1 MKNPEVFIKRIIKHY
16 QGVLRLSDV
25 TFHIQRNDSEY
36 LACKFSYPYTYT
48 TIFYGED
55 FARDV
60 QKQDRYDLNELERRV
75 VHEMVHQLTD
85 PLYAKATSRWI
96 NQGDV
101 EDERERL
108 TDRIATIVCS
118 LTQSKL

>member
-1 MKNPEVFIKRIIKHY
+1 MKDPEVFIKRIIKHY
-16 QGVLRLSDV
+16 QGVLRLSDI
-25 TFHIQRNDSEY
+25 TFRIQRNDSEY
-36 LACKFSYPYTYT
+36 LACKFRYPYTDT

-60 QKQDRYDLNELERRV
+60 REQHRYDLNELERRV

-85 PLYAKATSRWI
+85 PLYAKATNRWV